1 MDRGMRST
9 ALGAVVFVLSLG
21 ACSAQERTMYEDFSA
36 ENLMKRCSPI
46 VVVATEGV
54 TEEILDKAKAGGY
67 KDLLIN
73 VNCYE
78 DGETD

>member
-1 MDRGMRST
+1 
-9 ALGAVVFVLSLG
+9 
-21 ACSAQERTMYEDFSA
+21 
-36 ENLMKRCSPI
+36 MKRCSPI

-78 DGETD
+78 DSETD

>member
-1 MDRGMRST
+1 
-9 ALGAVVFVLSLG
+9 
-21 ACSAQERTMYEDFSA
+21 
-36 ENLMKRCSPI
+36 MKRCSTI